1 MVTGKIEIALL
12 SVCAISLIFNGVLF
26 WYASRVLG
34 KLSYMYENMKGVQDM
49 NASYLEH
56 LEGMHEMDAYFGDPT
71 IGDLIKH
78 TKFVAE
84 QYKNINEIFMDLEE
98 GFITIE
104 EEADNDA
111 EEEIG

>member
-1 MVTGKIEIALL
+1 LVTGKIEIALL

-26 WYASRVLG
+26 WYASRILG
-34 KLSYMYENMKGVQDM
+34 KLSYIYENMKGMQDM
-49 NASYLEH
+49 NTSYLEH
-56 LEGMHEMDAYFGDPT
+56 LEGVHEMDTYYGDPT

-84 QYKNINEIFMDLEE
+84 QYKSINEIFMDLEE

-104 EEADNDA
+104 EEVEDYA